1 MKPAANKADP
11 VIILLVEDEPAHAE
25 IVRRNFTGCRMANRP
40 VQLMHV
46 SDGQQ
51 ALDYL
56 FRQGEFQDPGRSPKP
71 HLILL
76 DLRLP
81 KVDGLEVLK
90 TVKADAGLTSI
101 PVVVL
106 TTSASEVDMVKAYG
120 SRANSYL
127 VKPVDFPQFLK
138 LMDALGYYWLVWNQ
152 HPNWDDLAGVK
163 PK

>member
-1 MKPAANKADP
+1 MNATASKDEP
-11 VIILLVEDEPAHAE
+11 VIILMVEDEPAHAE
-25 IVRRNFTGCRMANRP
+25 IVRRNFTGFRMANRP

-46 SDGQQ
+46 SDGQA

-90 TVKADAGLTSI
+90 TVKADAGLANI

-106 TTSASEVDMVKAYG
+106 TTSSAEADMASAYG
-120 SRANSYL
+120 NHANSYL
-127 VKPVDFPQFLK
+127 VKPVDFFQFQK
-138 LMDALGYYWLVWNQ
+138 LMDAIGFYWLVWNQ
-152 HPNWDDLAGVK
+152 DPY
-163 PK
+163 